1 MKLLRCLVPALLLL
15 GSHVVGAQAADK
27 PLRIAV
33 DPTFPPME
41 YIDQDQHTGFDIEL
55 AQALAK
61 ELKRTVQFV
70 DIDYKG
76 LVPAVLANRADIA
89 LSAIYITDERKKVVD
104 FFDPYYAGGLVIMVQ
119 KNNQTIN
126 GPKDL
131 TDKKIAVQVGTKSVQ
146 FVKGHFPKAQVFEVE
161 KNQEMF
167 NMLETGR
174 ANAVVTGK
182 PAAKL
187 YARVRQTT
195 RVLDE
200 QLTVEQYGVVV
211 GKNHP
216 ELAQSINQALKTLKD
231 NGVYDA
237 LVKKWFES
245 ASS

>member
-1 MKLLRCLVPALLLL
+1 M
-15 GSHVVGAQAADK
+15 
-27 PLRIAV
+27 
-33 DPTFPPME
+33 
-41 YIDQDQHTGFDIEL
+41 
-55 AQALAK
+55 
-61 ELKRTVQFV
+61 
-70 DIDYKG
+70 
-76 LVPAVLANRADIA
+76 
-89 LSAIYITDERKKVVD
+89 VD
-104 FFDPYYAGGLVIMVQ
+104 FSDPYYAGGLVIMVQ
-119 KNNQTIN
+119 KNNQTIH
-126 GPKDL
+126 GPADL
-131 TDKKIAVQVGTKSVQ
+131 ADKKIAVQVGTKSVQ
-146 FVKGHFPKAQVFEVE
+146 FVKEHFPKAQVFEVE

-174 ANAVVTGK
+174 ADAVVKGK

-216 ELAQSINQALKTLKD
+216 ELTQSINQALKTLKS